1 MDSFIDEQELIMLR
15 KFLLPLLF
23 FTTFSVFSSDFSVD
37 EYKEFLQKNQDMSI
51 ERFYEMYPPGE
62 FYKEANLPK
71 TIAFLDSVRIKYK
84 LTHDE
89 LSLLMKHGFVVTER
103 LSYSNMWDAMED
115 VRNKDLP
122 IFISSDMLLHAL
134 HMSYDKILKYLEQE
148 TIIPALDKALGKMH
162 DELDKYNT
170 LGAPAYLVENIND
183 VDVYI
188 TVARNLLRKS
198 PVSSKFGNSEEV
210 QKILK
215 MIKDE
220 DPADY
225 PLFSS
230 TPKKIDFSQFT
241 VRGHYSYNVYLGK
254 YFQSMMWLGRIQ
266 FYLSKPKSDGPSQTD
281 EDIQRQIIDAALLT
295 DITFKSG
302 ANELMNKIDM
312 LIKTLVGESDN
323 VTYDNMYELMKE
335 LEIEDAAEF
344 RDMDLVEDFQ
354 ELLET
359 KSYAGQKIL
368 SQILMS
374 DPLSP
379 EQITPSSSFLMMG
392 QRFVIDSYIT
402 GNVVYDKII
411 YNNKKVMRML
421 PSSLDVLFALGNNAS
436 ADLLEPEFSE
446 YPYMPNLAALRYLL
460 DGFDSDFW
468 EASYYTGWLN
478 SIRKLNAPEESEL
491 GKLPQFMRTAAWWQS
506 KMNTQLAS
514 WAQLRH
520 DNLLYAKQS
529 YSGGA
534 GCFYPTAYLEPET
547 DLYAELANLAER
559 ATEIFRGFDAEY
571 FIIMYFEELKE
582 VSERLAEISKA
593 ELSGT
598 MTEDDVTYLK
608 QAYSMSNTGCVVEPD
623 GWFARLFF
631 PTTSQVREE
640 DYVVADL
647 HTAPTDA
654 AGNMVGW
661 VWHAGTGHINTLFAI
676 TEDEN
681 GNPTVFTGPVL
692 SYHEMVALNFTRH
705 TDEQWTAY
713 FLEDENDLTGTI
725 SRPDFTNLYL
735 TDINGSNAYKNP
747 PILPT
752 SVNSSDE
759 PFSPDAV
766 LEIQTAAYP
775 NPFRD
780 NVMIGFKIPAELTG
794 SSINVAIYD
803 VSGRLLK
810 ELYDNRITTGN
821 YSVSWD
827 GTDSQ
832 GSTVNNG
839 TYYYTVQINDNKY
852 SGQVVLVK

>member
-1 MDSFIDEQELIMLR
+1 MLR
-15 KFLLPLLF
+15 KLLLPLLLI
-23 FTTFSVFSSDFSVD
+23 TTFSVFSSDFSVD

-51 ERFYEMYPPGE
+51 ERFYDLYPPGK

-71 TIAFLDSVRIKYK
+71 TIAFLDSVKIKYK
-84 LTHDE
+84 LTDDE

-134 HMSYDKILKYLEQE
+134 HMSYDKILEYLEE
-148 TIIPALDKALGKMH
+148 HTIIPALDDALEKMH
-162 DELDKYNT
+162 DELDKYNS
-170 LGAPAYLVENIND
+170 LGAPNYLVENIND
-183 VDVYI
+183 VDIYI
-188 TVARNLLRKS
+188 TVARTLLNES

-215 MIKDE
+215 MIDDE
-220 DPADY
+220 QPQNY

-230 TPKKIDFSQFT
+230 TPKFIDFSQFT
-241 VRGHYSYNVYLGK
+241 VRGHYTSPAELSR

-266 FYLSKPKSDGPSQTD
+266 FYLTKPLSDGPSQTD

-295 DITFKSG
+295 DITVKSG
-302 ANELMNKIDM
+302 ADELMNKIDM

-323 VTYDNMYELMKE
+323 VTYDNMSGLMKE
-335 LEIEDAAEF
+335 LGIEDIAEF
-344 RDMDLVEDFQ
+344 QDMNAVKDFQ
-354 ELLET
+354 DLLET

-374 DPLSP
+374 DPQSP

-392 QRFVIDSYIT
+392 QRFLIDSYIT
-402 GNVVYDKII
+402 GNVVFDKII
-411 YNNKKVMRML
+411 YKNQKIRRML

-436 ADLLEPEFSE
+436 ADLLYPEFSE
-446 YPYMPNLAALRYLL
+446 YPYMSNLAALRYLI
-460 DGFDSDFW
+460 DGFGSDFW
-468 EASYYTGWLN
+468 EKSYYAGWLN
-478 SIRKLNAPEESEL
+478 SIRKLNAPANEDL
-491 GKLPQFMRTAAWWQS
+491 GKYPEFMRTAAWWQS
-506 KMNTQLAS
+506 RMNTQLAS

-529 YSGGA
+529 YSGGP

-547 DLYAELANLAER
+547 DLYNELSELADR
-559 ATEIFRGFDAEY
+559 TTDIFKGFGVES
-571 FIIMYFEELKE
+571 FIISYFEELKE

-608 QAYSMSNTGCVVEPD
+608 QSYSMSNEGCVFYPD
-623 GWFARLFF
+623 GWYSKLFF
-631 PTTSQVREE
+631 PRTTLVKEP

-661 VWHAGTGHINTLFAI
+661 VWHAGTGHLNTLFAI
-676 TEDEN
+676 TEDEQ
-681 GNPTVFTGPVL
+681 GNPTVFTGPVM

-705 TDEQWTAY
+705 TDEQWGNY
-713 FLEDENDLTGTI
+713 FFKDEHELTGSIT
-725 SRPDFTNLYL
+725 RPDFTNLYL
-735 TDINGSNAYKNP
+735 ADINGMNNFNNP

-752 SVNSSDE
+752 SVNSDDE
-759 PFSPDAV
+759 PIINNDIVRTS
-766 LEIQTAAYP
+766 AYP

-794 SSINVAIYD
+794 ATINVAIYD
-803 VSGRLLK
+803 VNGRIIK

-821 YSVSWD
+821 YSVSWN
-827 GTDSQ
+827 GTNSQ
-832 GSTVNNG
+832 GSAVNNG
-839 TYYYTVQINDNKY
+839 TYYYTIQINGNKY
-852 SGQVVLVK
+852 SGQVVLVR